1 MSKKARRQ
9 KEKKTKQSQ
18 LTTGTKKGSKRK
30 LPSLKETEAYIK
42 AHNLKVLD
50 PLSDYGFKRLLAS
63 ERNKDILMHLLN
75 VFISEDT
82 GIITD
87 ISYLPTE
94 MLGIRKEDKYIRY
107 DLYCKNQDGKR
118 FIVEMQNGKQS
129 NYADRLKVYTSL
141 ATVHNWD
148 KKDKYYEHVPKV
160 YSFNIMSYNM
170 PEFKGKKRF
179 FSRIYHKDDDND
191 IYTKNIVYYFV
202 ELSKFA
208 AQLETL
214 DMGDERNRI
223 LYMFTNVVYL
233 QKDEVNALTPIQMR
247 FYEECQ
253 ITNFTDME
261 KQDYVKSLMEY
272 PSVHEMVECERAE
285 AKEEGIQIGIQM
297 GIEQGIEQGMQKGL
311 DQGIEQGIQQGETNA
326 KRLLA
331 RNMFAK
337 GFDPAVIAEIA
348 CLTETEVL
356 ELVKEQANIP
366 HQ

>member
-1 MSKKARRQ
+1 MSKRSKGQKNQRIKPQKQNKNTRRN
-9 KEKKTKQSQ
+9 T
-18 LTTGTKKGSKRK
+18 RK
-30 LPSLKETEAYIK
+30 LPSIKETEAYIK
-42 AHNLKVLD
+42 EHNLKVMD

-75 VFISEDT
+75 VFISDDT

-94 MLGIRKEDKYIRY
+94 VLGIRKEDRFVRY
-107 DLYCKNQDGKR
+107 DLYCTNQDGKR

-129 NYADRLKVYTSL
+129 NYADRLRVYTSL

-148 KKDKYYEHVPKV
+148 KKDKKYEHVPKI
-160 YSFNIMSYNM
+160 YSFNIMSYDM

-179 FSRIYHKDDDND
+179 FSKIYQKDDDND
-191 IYTKNIVYYFV
+191 IFSKNIVYYFV

-214 DMGDERNRI
+214 DMSDERNRI

-233 QKDEVNALTPIQMR
+233 QKDEVNTLTPMQMR

-253 ITNFTDME
+253 INNFTDME

-272 PSVHEMVECERAE
+272 PSVQEMIECERA
-285 AKEEGIQIGIQM
+285 EGIQIGI
-297 GIEQGIEQGMQKGL
+297 EQGRE
-311 DQGIEQGIQQGETNA
+311 EE
-326 KRLLA
+326 KRQIV
-331 RNMFAK
+331 RNMLAK
-337 GFDPAVIAEIA
+337 GFDPDLVAEIVG
-348 CLTETEVL
+348 LTAEEVR
-356 ELVKEQANIP
+356 EVSATA
-366 HQ
+366 

>member
-1 MSKKARRQ
+1 MKKQ
-9 KEKKTKQSQ
+9 K
-18 LTTGTKKGSKRK
+18 KRK
-30 LPSLKETEAYIK
+30 QKKLAAAQQQIESKNRKGLPSLKDTEAYIK
-42 AHNLKVLD
+42 EHNLTVMD
-50 PLSDYGFKRLLAS
+50 PLSDFGFKRLLAS

-75 VFISEDT
+75 VFISGDT

-94 MLGIRKEDKYIRY
+94 VLGIRKKDKFVRY

-129 NYADRLKVYTSL
+129 NYADRLRVYTSL
-141 ATVHNWD
+141 ATVQNWD
-148 KKDKYYEHVPKV
+148 KKDKNYEHVPKI

-170 PEFKGKKRF
+170 PEFKGRDRF
-179 FSRIYHKDDDND
+179 FWKIYHKDDDNK
-191 IYTKNIVYYFV
+191 IFSKNIVYYFV

-214 DMGDERNRI
+214 DMGDERNLI

-233 QKDEVNALTPIQMR
+233 QAEEINNLTPMQMR

-297 GIEQGIEQGMQKGL
+297 GIEQGIK
-311 DQGIEQGIQQGETNA
+311 QGIEQGREEKT
-326 KRLLA
+326 RLLV
-331 RNMFAK
+331 RNMLAE
-337 GFDPAVIAEIA
+337 GLDPAMVAKIAD
-348 CLTETEVL
+348 LTEEEIL
-356 ELVKEQANIP
+356 AMRKEM
-366 HQ
+366 

>member
-1 MSKKARRQ
+1 MKKKKRRQ
-9 KEKKTKQSQ
+9 KKLAAAQRQIESKNRER
-18 LTTGTKKGSKRK
+18 KG

-42 AHNLKVLD
+42 EHNLEVMD
-50 PLSDYGFKRLLAS
+50 PLSDFGFKRLLAS

-75 VFISEDT
+75 AFISGDT

-94 MLGIRKEDKYIRY
+94 VLGIRKKDKFVRY

-129 NYADRLKVYTSL
+129 NYADRLRVYTSL
-141 ATVHNWD
+141 ATVQNWD
-148 KKDKYYEHVPKV
+148 KKDKNYEHVPKI

-170 PEFKGKKRF
+170 PEFKGRDRF
-179 FSRIYHKDDDND
+179 FWKIYHKDDDNK
-191 IYTKNIVYYFV
+191 IFSKNIVYYFV

-214 DMGDERNRI
+214 DMGDERNLI

-233 QKDEVNALTPIQMR
+233 QAEEINNLTPMQMR

-297 GIEQGIEQGMQKGL
+297 GIEQGIEQGRG
-311 DQGIEQGIQQGETNA
+311 QGREEE
-326 KRLLA
+326 KRLLV
-331 RNMFAK
+331 RNMLAE
-337 GFDPAVIAEIA
+337 GLDPAMVAKIAE
-348 CLTETEVL
+348 LTEGEVL
-356 ELVKEQANIP
+356 AMREEM
-366 HQ
+366 

>member
-1 MSKKARRQ
+1 MSKRSKGQ
-9 KEKKTKQSQ
+9 KNQRTKPQKQ
-18 LTTGTKKGSKRK
+18 NKNTRGNTRK
-30 LPSLKETEAYIK
+30 LPSIKETEAYIK
-42 AHNLKVLD
+42 EHNLKVMD

-75 VFISEDT
+75 VFISDDT

-94 MLGIRKEDKYIRY
+94 VLGIRKEDRFVRY
-107 DLYCKNQDGKR
+107 DLYCTNQDGKR

-129 NYADRLKVYTSL
+129 NYADRLRVYTSL
-141 ATVHNWD
+141 ATVQNWD
-148 KKDKYYEHVPKV
+148 KKDKNYEHVPKI

-170 PEFKGKKRF
+170 PEFKGRDRF
-179 FSRIYHKDDDND
+179 FWKIYHKDDDNK
-191 IYTKNIVYYFV
+191 IFSKNIVYYFV

-214 DMGDERNRI
+214 DMGDERNLI

-233 QKDEVNALTPIQMR
+233 QAEEINNLTPMQMR

-297 GIEQGIEQGMQKGL
+297 GIEQGIEQGREQGREEGREEEKRQLVRNMLAEGL
-311 DQGIEQGIQQGETNA
+311 DPAMVA
-326 KRLLA
+326 K
-331 RNMFAK
+331 
-337 GFDPAVIAEIA
+337 ITE
-348 CLTETEVL
+348 LTEGEVL
-356 ELVKEQANIP
+356 AMREEM
-366 HQ
+366 

>member
-1 MSKKARRQ
+1 MSKRSKGQ
-9 KEKKTKQSQ
+9 KNQRTKPQKQ
-18 LTTGTKKGSKRK
+18 HKNTKGNTRK
-30 LPSLKETEAYIK
+30 LPSIKETEAYIK
-42 AHNLKVLD
+42 EHNLKVMD

-75 VFISEDT
+75 VFISDDT

-94 MLGIRKEDKYIRY
+94 VLGIRKEDRFVRY

-129 NYADRLKVYTSL
+129 NYADRLRVYTSL

-148 KKDKYYEHVPKV
+148 KKDKKYERVPKI
-160 YSFNIMSYNM
+160 YSFNIMSYDM

-179 FSRIYHKDDDND
+179 FSKIYQKDDDND
-191 IYTKNIVYYFV
+191 IFSKNIVYYFV

-214 DMGDERNRI
+214 DMSDERNRI

-233 QKDEVNALTPIQMR
+233 QKDEVNTLTPMQMR

-253 ITNFTDME
+253 INNFTDME

-272 PSVHEMVECERAE
+272 PSVQEMIECERA
-285 AKEEGIQIGIQM
+285 EGIQIGI
-297 GIEQGIEQGMQKGL
+297 EQGRE
-311 DQGIEQGIQQGETNA
+311 EE
-326 KRLLA
+326 KRQIV
-331 RNMFAK
+331 RNMLAK
-337 GFDPAVIAEIA
+337 GFDPDLVAEIVG
-348 CLTETEVL
+348 LTAEAVREVS
-356 ELVKEQANIP
+356 ATA
-366 HQ
+366 

>member
-1 MSKKARRQ
+1 MSKKARR
-9 KEKKTKQSQ
+9 KKTKKTKQFQ
-18 LTTGTKKGSKRK
+18 LTAGTKKGSKRK

-42 AHNLKVLD
+42 AHNLKVMD

-82 GIITD
+82 GEITD

-94 MLGIRKEDKYIRY
+94 MLGISKEDKYVRY

-129 NYADRLKVYTSL
+129 NFADRLRVYTSI
-141 ATVHNWD
+141 ATVQHLD
-148 KKDKYYEHVPKV
+148 KNDKYYERVPKI
-160 YSFNIMSYNM
+160 YSFNIMSYDM
-170 PEFKGKKRF
+170 PEFKGKERY

-191 IYTKNIVYYFV
+191 VYTKNIVYYFI

-208 AQLETL
+208 AQMETL
-214 DMGDERNRI
+214 DMGDERNLI

-233 QKDEVNALTPIQMR
+233 QEEDVNSLTPMQMR

-253 ITNFTDME
+253 ISNFTNME

-272 PSVHEMVECERAE
+272 PSVHEMVECERKE
-285 AKEEGIQIGIQM
+285 AKEEGIQIGL
-297 GIEQGIEQGMQKGL
+297 EQGRIEL
-311 DQGIEQGIQQGETNA
+311 IR
-326 KRLLA
+326 RLLA
-331 RNMFAK
+331 EGLDVSVLAK
-337 GFDPAVIAEIA
+337 AIG
-348 CLTETEVL
+348 LTESEILAMT
-356 ELVKEQANIP
+356 AG
-366 HQ
+366 

>member
-1 MSKKARRQ
+1 MSKRSKGQ
-9 KEKKTKQSQ
+9 KNQRTKPQKQ
-18 LTTGTKKGSKRK
+18 NKNTKGNTRK
-30 LPSLKETEAYIK
+30 LPSIKETEAYIK
-42 AHNLKVLD
+42 EHNLKVMD

-75 VFISEDT
+75 VFISDDT

-94 MLGIRKEDKYIRY
+94 VLGIRKEDRFVRY

-129 NYADRLKVYTSL
+129 NYADRLRVYTSL

-148 KKDKYYEHVPKV
+148 KKDKKYERVPKI
-160 YSFNIMSYNM
+160 YSFNIMSYDM

-179 FSRIYHKDDDND
+179 FSKIYQKDDDND
-191 IYTKNIVYYFV
+191 IFSKNIVYYFV

-214 DMGDERNRI
+214 DMSDERNRI

-233 QKDEVNALTPIQMR
+233 QKNEINTLTPMQMR

-253 ITNFTDME
+253 INNFTDME

-272 PSVHEMVECERAE
+272 PSVQEMIECERA
-285 AKEEGIQIGIQM
+285 EGIQIGI
-297 GIEQGIEQGMQKGL
+297 EQGRE
-311 DQGIEQGIQQGETNA
+311 EE
-326 KRLLA
+326 KRQIV
-331 RNMFAK
+331 RNMLAK
-337 GFDPAVIAEIA
+337 GFDPDLVAEIVG
-348 CLTETEVL
+348 LTAEAVREVS
-356 ELVKEQANIP
+356 ATA
-366 HQ
+366 